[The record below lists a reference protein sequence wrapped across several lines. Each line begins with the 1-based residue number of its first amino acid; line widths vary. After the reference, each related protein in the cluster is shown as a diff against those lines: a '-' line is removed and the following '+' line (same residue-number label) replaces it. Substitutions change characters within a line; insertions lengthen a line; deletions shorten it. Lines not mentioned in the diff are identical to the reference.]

1 MRSHDAEAKLQR
13 TKDLESQESEKSKR
27 KGRWSLLIVIG
38 GLSHQ
43 KNYLDSCKSKLEL
56 VSKKQTNNENIK
68 HIYEYLGKETSFRLK
83 YL

>member
-1 MRSHDAEAKLQR
+1 MRSHNAETKLQK
-13 TKDLESQESEKSKR
+13 TKDFESQESEKSKR
-27 KGRWSLLIVIG
+27 AGRWSLLIVIG
-38 GLSHQ
+38 GLTHQ
-43 KNYLDSCKSKLEL
+43 KNCLDSCKAKLES